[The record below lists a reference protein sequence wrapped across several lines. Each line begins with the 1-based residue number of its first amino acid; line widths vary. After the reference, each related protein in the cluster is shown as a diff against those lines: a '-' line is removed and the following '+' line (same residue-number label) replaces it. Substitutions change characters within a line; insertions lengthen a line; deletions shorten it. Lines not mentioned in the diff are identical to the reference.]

1 MPVRSVD
8 IVSSLLQVGLFMGAA
23 AVLVAGVVG
32 LR

>member
-1 MPVRSVD
+1 MSVRPFDV
-8 IVSSLLQVGLFMGAA
+8 VSSLFEVGVFFGAA

>member
-1 MPVRSVD
+1 MPVGPFDV
-8 IVSSLLQVGLFMGAA
+8 VSSLLQVGMFFGAA